1 MKTIIAGSRGATQYK
16 FIELATQLCYF
27 DVTSVVSGTCRGG
40 DKLGE
45 RYATTNNLPLELY
58 PADWKQ
64 YGKAAGMIRNAEM
77 AENAEALI
85 AIWDGFSKGTLNM
98 IEIAR
103 RKKFPILVYNY
114 VNDTISVHTEIGW
127 IRQHVPVSSF
137 LDNPF
142 NVLRILL

>member
-27 DVTSVVSGTCRGG
+27 EVTSVVSGTCRGG

-45 RYATTNNLPLELY
+45 RYATANNLPLELY
-58 PADWKQ
+58 PADWKK
-64 YGKAAGMIRNAEM
+64 YGKSAGFIRNAEM
-77 AENAEALI
+77 VENADALI
-85 AIWDGFSKGTLNM
+85 AIWDGFSNGTKNM

-114 VNDTISVHTEIGW
+114 VANTVWVHTKKGW
-127 IRQHVPVSSF
+127 IHINVPISEI
-137 LDNPF
+137 DK
-142 NVLRILL
+142 LLVDYYL